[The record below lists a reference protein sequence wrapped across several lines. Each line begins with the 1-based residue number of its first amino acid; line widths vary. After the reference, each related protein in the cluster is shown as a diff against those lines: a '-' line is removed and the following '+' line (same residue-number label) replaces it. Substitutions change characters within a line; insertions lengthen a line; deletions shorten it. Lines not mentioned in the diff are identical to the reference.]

1 MCVSVCIC
9 SAFGDNIAR
18 KSTVYDWFLRFK
30 DGDESLEDQLRS
42 GRPSEFYEV
51 ALRNL
56 VESNPAQ
63 SIRDLSSQLNSS
75 STTVYRHLK
84 AMGKVPKLGK
94 WVPYKLSENERQRR
108 INAAVSLLSMSR
120 RKDWLATILTS
131 DEKWVVYD
139 NIHRKFQWVDLDESP
154 KAVVKPNRHLTVFG
168 GTVRASFI
176 ASYKYHSYCRTL
188 LSAA

>member
-1 MCVSVCIC
+1 MSQQFEINIHHLCAFMLYDFRSGLKPIDSHRLLF
-9 SAFGDNIAR
+9 SAFGDNTA
-18 KSTVYDWFLRFK
+18 KSTVYDWFQRFK

-42 GRPSEFYEV
+42 GRPSKFDGV

-94 WVPYKLSENERQRR
+94 WVPYKLYENDRQRR
-108 INAAVSLLSMSR
+108 INEAVSLLSMSR

-131 DEKWVVYD
+131 DEKWVVYSQE
-139 NIHRKFQWVDLDESP
+139 ISIGP
-154 KAVVKPNRHLTVFG
+154 
-168 GTVRASFI
+168 S
-176 ASYKYHSYCRTL
+176 
-188 LSAA
+188 